1 MKKWILIGFVGA
13 LLFGCQGQ
21 QQGEEAGEEAAVV
34 EPANLKEQG
43 IAKTKFDERRMPD
56 VLELAESDDRFSTLV
71 NLIHQAGV
79 ENAVKNQGPLTVF
92 APTNDAFKTLPDE
105 VVAKLTDP
113 NNTDKL
119 AYVLTHHVAPANYP
133 VEKLQ
138 ELAEKGTTL
147 FMASG
152 EYVPVEVKDGEIYVG
167 GAKILESHKVANG
180 WVHVVDKP
188 IVPEKLEL

>member
-1 MKKWILIGFVGA
+1 MILLGFVGA
-13 LLFGCQGQ
+13 LLLGCQNQ
-21 QQGEEAGEEAAVV
+21 QQEEGAQGGGEATTETV
-34 EPANLKEQG
+34 NLQEQG
-43 IAKTKFDERRMPD
+43 IARTKFDERRMPD
-56 VLELAESDDRFSTLV
+56 ALELAQSDERFSTLV
-71 NLIHQAGV
+71 NLVHQAGV

-92 APTNDAFKTLPDE
+92 APTNDAFKTLPDD

-133 VEKLQ
+133 VEKLKQ
-138 ELAEKGTTL
+138 LAEKGTTL

-188 IVPEKLEL
+188 IVPQKLEL

>member
-1 MKKWILIGFVGA
+1 MRKWILLGFVGA
-13 LLFGCQGQ
+13 LLLGCQGQ
-21 QQGEEAGEEAAVV
+21 QDQEATVNETVA
-34 EPANLKEQG
+34 EPTNLREQG

-56 VLELAESDDRFSTLV
+56 ALELAQSDNRFSTLV
-71 NLIHQAGV
+71 NLVHQAGV

-92 APTNDAFKTLPDE
+92 APTNEAFKTLPDD
-105 VVAKLTDP
+105 VVSKLTDP

-152 EYVPVEVKDGEIYVG
+152 EYVPVEVKDGSIYVG
-167 GAKILESHKVANG
+167 GAKVLESHKVANG

-188 IVPEKLEL
+188 IVPQKLEL

>member
-1 MKKWILIGFVGA
+1 MKKWMFVIVMGAMFVG
-13 LLFGCQGQ
+13 CQEVQEGAS
-21 QQGEEAGEEAAVV
+21 QGPATAEEL
-34 EPANLKEQG
+34 PNLKEQG
-43 IAKTKFDERRMPD
+43 IAKTKFDERKMPD
-56 VLELAESDDRFSTLV
+56 VLELAQSDDRFSTLV
-71 NLIHQAGV
+71 NLITQAGV

-92 APTNDAFKTLPDE
+92 APTNEAFKTLPNE
-105 VVAKLTDP
+105 VVSKLTDP

-138 ELAEKGTTL
+138 ELADKGTTL

-167 GAKILESHKVANG
+167 GARIVESHKVANG

-188 IVPEKLEL
+188 IVPKNLEL